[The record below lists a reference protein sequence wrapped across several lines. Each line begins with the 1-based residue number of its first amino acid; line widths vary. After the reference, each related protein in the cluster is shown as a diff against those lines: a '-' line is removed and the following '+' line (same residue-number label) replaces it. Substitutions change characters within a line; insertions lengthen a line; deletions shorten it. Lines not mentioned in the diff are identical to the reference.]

1 MLKLAMRNMA
11 RQRARTAITLAGI
24 ALGVASLVLCGGF
37 VADILLQLRERTIH
51 SQLGHLQIY
60 KQGLHA
66 SGGHHP
72 LDYLIEDVDAVG
84 RELAAL
90 PGLAVYGQRLA
101 FPGLISN
108 GRAEL
113 PILAEGV
120 EPGPEAQIGSAFSIL
135 AGRPLTTHDRFGVIV
150 GEGLAKSMKL
160 EPGDRVNLVTSTRE
174 GAANT
179 LDFEIVGV
187 ARSLSK
193 EYDARSVRLP
203 LQAAQELTDVAGA
216 SAFVVLLART
226 EDTGRARA
234 MLGSRLPPGLEVKTW
249 HELDD
254 FYKNTAALYERQFG
268 FLQGVILVMVLL
280 GVANSMNMT
289 LHERTAEFGIMRALG
304 RTGREVF
311 LLAIAEAALLGAI
324 GALAG
329 VIAGAALA
337 WLISAIGIPMAPP
350 PNSESGF
357 HARIQVVPVVLAAA
371 FALGL
376 LAAVCGSL
384 VPARHVTRV
393 PLSDAL
399 RRAV

>member
-1 MLKLAMRNMA
+1 
-11 RQRARTAITLAGI
+11 
-24 ALGVASLVLCGGF
+24 
-37 VADILLQLRERTIH
+37 
-51 SQLGHLQIY
+51 
-60 KQGLHA
+60 
-66 SGGHHP
+66 
-72 LDYLIEDVDAVG
+72 
-84 RELAAL
+84 
-90 PGLAVYGQRLA
+90 
-101 FPGLISN
+101 
-108 GRAEL
+108 
-113 PILAEGV
+113 
-120 EPGPEAQIGSAFSIL
+120 
-135 AGRPLTTHDRFGVIV
+135 
-150 GEGLAKSMKL
+150 MKL

-234 MLGSRLPPGLEVKTW
+234 MLASRLPPGLEVKTW